1 VAVPQ
6 SLTPEQ
12 RRENSRLGGIK
23 SQSPE
28 FLAAKIA
35 RDWPALSAAQK
46 SLIRTIL
53 SPVLRTRGPYAK
65 KAS

>member
-1 VAVPQ
+1 VAVPK
-6 SLTPEQ
+6 SLSPEQ
-12 RRENSRLGGIK
+12 RRENSRRGGIK

-35 RDWPALSAAQK
+35 RDWPELTGAQK
-46 SLIRTIL
+46 SIIRTIL